1 MDTQDLD
8 SLLDRIGVIRHACD
22 LDLLLFFNRHPRAL
36 LTGDQL
42 VAWLGYERERIAN
55 SIEGLI
61 DAGLLTRSQNR
72 SHAARLYVLELRA
85 VSGGLLSSLAEMAA
99 THEGRQSV
107 MRRLQSATDR
117 APGAGL
123 RCRAPPTDVA
133 NQTSAA

>member
-36 LTGDQL
+36 LTGEQL
-42 VAWLGYERERIAN
+42 VAWLGYEHERIAN

-72 SHAARLYVLELRA
+72 SHAARLYVLELGA
-85 VSGGLLSSLAEMAA
+85 VPGGLLSSLAEMAA

-107 MRRLQSATDR
+107 IRRLRSAPDR

-123 RCRAPPTDVA
+123 QRRAPLTNYA
-133 NQTSAA
+133 NQTTAV